1 LIIPC
6 SWDSSGHIIDLTLS
20 IFDIWSCSKAGQS
33 LYAAVKAGD
42 LDAVRRLLAESDE
55 TSQSQLQRAISTM
68 PDDFYSDSS
77 NNSNLVPG
85 CQVEIDVGGK
95 WLEGTVLKVES
106 GKVHVHMS
114 GTAMG
119 GAAFDQ
125 WVDLQ
130 EECIRPPSEG
140 GLHGFTPLMC
150 ACSLEDGERA
160 REIVELLLEKGADVA
175 AMDNLGNTCV
185 HWAAMA
191 GHAEVIRLV
200 ASGGRGKGGAPREGK
215 GDGEGDEEK
224 EDLKRGDIN
233 LQTSSTGDTPLLLAA
248 RSGHSNVVRVLLEI
262 GADVCVRNHERFG
275 IIELAGERRQ
285 QSSELREGVLDA
297 ALELKPSLR
306 TLVLCSKADSAQQ
319 GVSGK
324 GGESVEDKRTGAIMG
339 LVRDMPKHRVCIGAK
354 KYSPAS
360 EQDMAGEGVW
370 ASAREAADVACH
382 AVDEV
387 MGGRAR
393 NAFCCVPDSYLGSG
407 SGSSLQAAADA
418 SAASAVLKSA
428 PAASE
433 AQEVSSCP
441 SPDSVAGT
449 GHQVAPARP
458 VECAAVAAL
467 HALNA
472 HKGSVSKV
480 AIVDLDA
487 RHCAGTEEWVRGMEV
502 PGRVLL
508 CSSHVVVS
516 DEGGAGAIAGAGGAG
531 DGVVGAGRFDDL
543 RKFIVNEPLH
553 PLWKQA
559 GGKRG
564 SSQREVGKRHIG
576 SGRIECREQI
586 TRRVV
591 PCLRAF
597 CPDIVILVVGFNGL
611 SGDSGNPSSGGADGI
626 DLVDEDYYWMTQQVV
641 RVASVCCEGRLVSI
655 LKGGEGVKDDSNG
668 VATRDYRELAG
679 AAAQHLRA
687 LTGY

>member
-1 LIIPC
+1 LSLDPTPR
-6 SWDSSGHIIDLTLS
+6 SWDSSGSITDLTLS
-20 IFDIWSCSKAGQS
+20 ICDVWSCSKAGQS

-55 TSQSQLQRAISTM
+55 TNQSQLQRAISTM

-95 WLEGTVLKVES
+95 WLEGTVLKVEN

-200 ASGGRGKGGAPREGK
+200 ASGGGGKGGDPSEGK
-215 GDGEGDEEK
+215 GDGDGEK
-224 EDLKRGDIN
+224 EGSKRGDIN

-248 RSGHSNVVRVLLEI
+248 RSGHSNVVRLLLEI
-262 GADVCVRNHERFG
+262 GADVSVRNHERFG

-285 QSSELREGVLDA
+285 QSSELREGVLDS
-297 ALELKPSLR
+297 ALELEPSLR
-306 TLVLCSKADSAQQ
+306 TLVLCSKADSVQQ
-319 GVSGK
+319 GVAGE
-324 GGESVEDKRTGAIMG
+324 GGEGVEDERTGAIMG
-339 LVRDMPKHRVCIGAK
+339 LVRAMPKHRVCIGAK
-354 KYSPAS
+354 DYSPAS
-360 EQDMAGEGVW
+360 EQDMGGEGVT
-370 ASAREAADVACH
+370 ASAREAAGAACH

-387 MGGRAR
+387 LGGRAR
-393 NAFCCVPDSYLGSG
+393 NAFCCVPDWCTGSA
-407 SGSSLQAAADA
+407 SPLPAAAAGDA
-418 SAASAVLKSA
+418 SAAS
-428 PAASE
+428 E
-433 AQEVSSCP
+433 AHVVSSCP
-441 SPDSVAGT
+441 AVDSVAGA
-449 GHQVAPARP
+449 GHQATPARP

-472 HKGSVSKV
+472 YKGSVSKV

-487 RHCAGTEEWVRGMEV
+487 RHCAGTEEWVRGLEV

-516 DEGGAGAIAGAGGAG
+516 DEGGAGASGGAGGAG
-531 DGVVGAGRFDDL
+531 DGLVGAGRFDDL

-564 SSQREVGKRHIG
+564 SSQREVGKRQIG

-626 DLVDEDYYWMTQQVV
+626 DLVDEDYYWMTQQVAK
-641 RVASVCCEGRLVSI
+641 VASVCCEGKLVSI
-655 LKGGEGVKDDSNG
+655 LKGGQGVKHESNG
-668 VATRDYRELAG
+668 VGSADYRGLAA